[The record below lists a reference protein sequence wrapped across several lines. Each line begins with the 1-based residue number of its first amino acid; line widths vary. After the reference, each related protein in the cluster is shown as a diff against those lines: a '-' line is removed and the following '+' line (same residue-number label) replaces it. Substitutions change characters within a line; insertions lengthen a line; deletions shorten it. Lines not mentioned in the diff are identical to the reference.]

1 MMSRRRS
8 RRWAAVAGVV
18 VAFVLAVFVY
28 LWLDTRKADKPAAP
42 DETTQ
47 TPVVEPA
54 APEELKPPPI
64 SDDNGQAEA
73 PQVETTLPPQRE
85 TQEVPKGTNGN
96 LDPVAEA
103 WAVVNHI
110 KANLHEWG
118 NFSPEAENLIEL
130 LLPVS
135 KWKNPIP
142 RDGDERLMEDA
153 IELLEKLMPYQ
164 DPRAAEVFVEHTID
178 GIGGGRT
185 IEAAIALGPASVPF
199 LMPHFKRDYPYNAY
213 PADIFVPIWQTHREL
228 LDGIAKHIV
237 IPELERSLKVDN
249 MREIRAYLN
258 QLKSAFE

>member
-1 MMSRRRS
+1 MTIRRL
-8 RRWAAVAGVV
+8 AVGASVV
-18 VAFVLAVFVY
+18 GLLVLAIFVY
-28 LWLDTRKADKPAAP
+28 LWLDTRKADEPAASP
-42 DETTQ
+42 DETIQ
-47 TPVVEPA
+47 TPVAQPPT
-54 APEELKPPPI
+54 PEEISPPPVE
-64 SDDNGQAEA
+64 DRGQAETTRVES
-73 PQVETTLPPQRE
+73 PQSPQRAAPAE
-85 TQEVPKGTNGN
+85 TVGEPNGD
-96 LDPVAEA
+96 LDPVAKA
-103 WAVVNHI
+103 WAVVNGI

-118 NFSPEAENLIEL
+118 TFSPEAEKLIEQ

-178 GIGGGRT
+178 GVGGGRT